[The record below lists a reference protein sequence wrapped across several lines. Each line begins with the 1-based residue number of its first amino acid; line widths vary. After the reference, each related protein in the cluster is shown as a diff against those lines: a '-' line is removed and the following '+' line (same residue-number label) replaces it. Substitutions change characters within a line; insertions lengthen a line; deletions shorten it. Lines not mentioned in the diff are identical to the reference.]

1 MCTHSLDDLGQSHSF
16 KHYFK
21 LPSHL
26 DLSLNSK
33 FIYPLAYMTL
43 SAWHLAGISK
53 HVQSWVPGVHH
64 TPKFS
69 LHSSHS
75 IFQLLKPKSLVL
87 SLSPLSH
94 TPHFIWQQIPAD
106 MASKHVQKHS
116 TSHHLCA
123 IISFPSPI
131 QDISIS
137 QLHYHHSLLTGLPLL
152 PSVYYAYF
160 WHRNQSDSF
169 KI

>member
-16 KHYFK
+16 KYYFK

-43 SAWHLAGISK
+43 PAWHLAGISK
-53 HVQSWVPGVHH
+53 HVQSWVPAVHH

-75 IFQLLKPKSLVL
+75 IFQLLKPKSLEL
-87 SLSPLSH
+87 SLGPLSH
-94 TPHFIWQQIPAD
+94 TPHLIWQQIPAD

-123 IISFPSPI
+123 IISFPSPNPRH
-131 QDISIS
+131 QHLSATLPPQPPDWTPTSAFG
-137 QLHYHHSLLTGLPLL
+137 LLRLFLTQKPEW
-152 PSVYYAYF
+152 F
-160 WHRNQSDSF
+160 F
-169 KI
+169 